1 VQSAT
6 DARAMDPVEA
16 LVQRAQDGDATSFA
30 KLYELFYDKIF
41 RYVRFKTGS
50 SPDAEDIEEVFL
62 RMLESIQSFKWKSHP
77 FSSWLFRIAH
87 NLIVDYFRKGSR
99 HKTAPLEEARDHVG
113 ASAIDMDQR
122 LDTKLS
128 VERVQRVMVQ
138 LTDLQKEIMSLRFG
152 AGLSVRETAEA
163 TGKNENAVKASQH
176 AAVKKLR
183 TLLGAVSEKTANRA
197 MQTWSR

>member
-1 VQSAT
+1 
-6 DARAMDPVEA
+6 MDPIEA

-30 KLYELFYDKIF
+30 ELYERFYDKIF
-41 RYVRFKTGS
+41 RYVRFKTSS
-50 SPDAEDIEEVFL
+50 SPDAEDITEEVFL
-62 RMLESIQSFKWKSHP
+62 RMLESINSFKWKGHP

-87 NLIVDYFRKGSR
+87 NLIVDYFRKSAR
-99 HKTAPLEEARDHVG
+99 HKTAPLEEARAHVG
-113 ASAIDMDQR
+113 ASSHDMDQH
-122 LDTKLS
+122 LDIKLS
-128 VERVQRVMVQ
+128 VERVQQVMVE

-183 TLLGAVSEKTANRA
+183 TLLGPLPDEAAERAVP
-197 MQTWSR
+197 TWSR